1 MSVCIPTVFWH
12 YAYNQSTDVS
22 LHSPFYRPLIRCVC
36 PQKPTLSPIYTA
48 LFQVVKSLSLYSQ
61 TFQTSS
67 EIFTHV
73 PVCSPLAST
82 YYPLVYPHSP
92 FFCLNTPCVCPH
104 IHRSSPKTLFICSP
118 LTLEC
123 DLFICPQVSCVL
135 PLPVS

>member
-1 MSVCIPTVFWH
+1 MHNSSQGLQCPYVPLCTPTVFWY

-67 EIFTHV
+67 EIFTYL
-73 PVCSPLAST
+73 PVAPWQVRIIHWCILIVHSFVLT
-82 YYPLVYPHSP
+82 HLVYVLTFIGQVPKP
-92 FFCLNTPCVCPH
+92 FLY
-104 IHRSSPKTLFICSP
+104 
-118 LTLEC
+118 
-123 DLFICPQVSCVL
+123 VL
-135 PLPVS
+135 L

>member
-1 MSVCIPTVFWH
+1 MSVCTPTVFWY

-36 PQKPTLSPIYTA
+36 PQKPTFKSYICSLISSCQIFKFRLSDLPDILRDFYI
-48 LFQVVKSLSLYSQ
+48 S
-61 TFQTSS
+61 
-67 EIFTHV
+67 
-73 PVCSPLAST
+73 PCSPLAST

-123 DLFICPQVSCVL
+123 VLFICPQVSCVL
-135 PLPVS
+135 PLPVI

>member
-1 MSVCIPTVFWH
+1 MSVCTPTVFWY

-67 EIFTHV
+67 EIFTYL
-73 PVCSPLAST
+73 PVALWQVRIIHWCILIVHSFVLT
-82 YYPLVYPHSP
+82 HLVY
-92 FFCLNTPCVCPH
+92 VCPH

-123 DLFICPQVSCVL
+123 VLFICPQVSCVL
-135 PLPVS
+135 PLPVI